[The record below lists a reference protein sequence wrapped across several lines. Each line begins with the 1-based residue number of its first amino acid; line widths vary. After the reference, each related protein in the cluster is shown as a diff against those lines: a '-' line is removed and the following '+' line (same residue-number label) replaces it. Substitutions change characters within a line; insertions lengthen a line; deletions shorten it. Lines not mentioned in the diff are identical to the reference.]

1 VAIPTWCRWRAPFLA
16 DAEFVNKAASGRADT
31 INTCIGCNQACLD
44 HVLVGKITSC
54 LVNPFAC
61 HEIEVEVTA
70 AASPKRMAVV
80 GAGPA
85 GMAAATQLAERG
97 HQVTL
102 FDSAADVGGQ
112 FNLARKIPGK
122 EEFGETLRYFRNRLN
137 ELKVDLQF
145 NRRVSAD
152 DLKGYAHVVVATGI
166 VPRTPAIDGINHP
179 KVTSYID
186 LIEGRKQAGKKVAI
200 IGAGGIGF
208 DVAELLSHASAHSDD
223 PASEVNLDAYRKE
236 WGIDI
241 NYSNVRGGL
250 TAPQMPASA
259 REIWLLQRK
268 TGKLGDGLARTTGWA
283 RRLLLQKRDVHML
296 GGVEYRKID
305 DAGLHIAIDGKEQV
319 LDVDTVVICAGQE
332 PRRELVDGLTA
343 LGIEH
348 TLIGGADVAA
358 ELDAKRA
365 IAQATEVAIDL

>member
-1 VAIPTWCRWRAPFLA
+1 
-16 DAEFVNKAASGRADT
+16 
-31 INTCIGCNQACLD
+31 
-44 HVLVGKITSC
+44 
-54 LVNPFAC
+54 
-61 HEIEVEVTA
+61 
-70 AASPKRMAVV
+70 
-80 GAGPA
+80 
-85 GMAAATQLAERG
+85 
-97 HQVTL
+97 
-102 FDSAADVGGQ
+102 
-112 FNLARKIPGK
+112 
-122 EEFGETLRYFRNRLN
+122 
-137 ELKVDLQF
+137 
-145 NRRVSAD
+145 
-152 DLKGYAHVVVATGI
+152 
-166 VPRTPAIDGINHP
+166 
-179 KVTSYID
+179 
-186 LIEGRKQAGKKVAI
+186 
-200 IGAGGIGF
+200 
-208 DVAELLSHASAHSDD
+208 VAELLSHASAHSDD